1 MYLICLTC
9 FPDHREFINKYTFR
23 QKKIYQTETEASV
36 YRNILD
42 IVIRYSVKTK
52 QKNQKRNKNTKKTTT
67 TTKKQFCAIFEN
79 LAYSDLLPTV
89 HFKIGPLVL

>member
-9 FPDHREFINKYTFR
+9 FPDHRDFINRYKFR

-42 IVIRYSVKTK
+42 IVIRYNLKTK
-52 QKNQKRNKNTKKTTT
+52 QTKKNPQKHKN
-67 TTKKQFCAIFEN
+67 TKKQFCAILEN
-79 LAYSDLLPTV
+79 LAYYLQICYQLCIL
-89 HFKIGPLVL
+89 K

>member
-9 FPDHREFINKYTFR
+9 FPDHREFINMYQFR

-42 IVIRYSVKTK
+42 IVIRYNLKTK
-52 QKNQKRNKNTKKTTT
+52 QNKTKKNHKNTKKY
-67 TTKKQFCAIFEN
+67 KKTVLC
-79 LAYSDLLPTV
+79 YS
-89 HFKIGPLVL
+89 